1 MLFGTG
7 YFKYRTEKTHSH
19 KSRTHKS
26 HDLII
31 SLIASYDILTVI
43 TNNKCRKIQSWQAN
57 NFQRTIWTSGLR
69 IPLQILQNFFLLSWN
84 KYKTSVSILTEKHCL
99 SFRVTVIFC
108 VRVSSP
114 DYTTRFGSWLKGIS
128 SWKLEGPIFFFRLRA
143 SCILFC
149 SPCNPSDIKFNI
161 IPFRLLWANQSQ
173 IRYFGCL
180 GYNALS
186 GVWFPTFKERHS
198 IVFKEPSVSRRELPR
213 PCLWQH
219 YVPSKFWKPHKYNSL
234 PCHRRND
241 FSEAL
246 QRETQIKQ
254 VRSIRHFS
262 LSTVNTDCSSLPKHS
277 VAPEKMKWL
286 EICWW
291 QQS

>member
-186 GVWFPTFKERHS
+186 GVWFPTFQRTSFHRLQGAIS
-198 IVFKEPSVSRRELPR
+198 FKKGTASPLPVTALRSVEVL
-213 PCLWQH
+213 
-219 YVPSKFWKPHKYNSL
+219 
-234 PCHRRND
+234 
-241 FSEAL
+241 ET
-246 QRETQIKQ
+246 TQIQLTTMSQK
-254 VRSIRHFS
+254 
-262 LSTVNTDCSSLPKHS
+262 
-277 VAPEKMKWL
+277 KWL
-286 EICWW
+286 LR
-291 QQS
+291 SPAARNSD